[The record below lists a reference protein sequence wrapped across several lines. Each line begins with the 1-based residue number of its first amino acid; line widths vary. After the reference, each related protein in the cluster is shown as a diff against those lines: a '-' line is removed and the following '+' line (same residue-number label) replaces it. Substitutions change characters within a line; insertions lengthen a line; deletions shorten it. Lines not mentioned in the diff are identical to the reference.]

1 MKALIETS
9 FGLKK
14 IDLSSPIGIHLE
26 IENAQSLA
34 AWYVGPP
41 SIGPHKTADFVGS
54 ISEGAAVNFN
64 DIAFNPHAHGT
75 HTECVGHILEGDYSI
90 MQSMSQFIFEALV
103 LSIAPKLMG
112 GDLVIDRDQI
122 SGAIAGTTV
131 PEVLVIRTLPNEDGK
146 KLKNY
151 SHTNPAYLSEA
162 AAIFIRELGV
172 QHLVVDLPS
181 IDKEEDGGALLA
193 HKAFWNVGGV
203 LRIHATI
210 TEFVYVPS
218 EITDGPYA
226 LQFGLAPF
234 VNDATPSSVYLY
246 AFENS
251 SSDF

>member
-1 MKALIETS
+1 MKALLETS

-26 IENAQSLA
+26 IKNAQSLG

-41 SIGPHKTADFVGS
+41 SIGPHKTTDFIGS

-75 HTECVGHILEGDYSI
+75 HTECLGHIVAGDYTI
-90 MQSMSQFIFEALV
+90 MQIMSQFIFEALV
-103 LSIAPKLMG
+103 ISVAPKHLD
-112 GDLVIDRDQI
+112 GDLIIDRDLI
-122 SGAIAGTTV
+122 SGAITGTTV
-131 PEVLVIRTLPNEDGK
+131 PQVLVIRTLPNEDSK

-181 IDKEEDGGALLA
+181 VDKEEDGGALLA
-193 HKAFWNVGGV
+193 HKAFWDVGGA
-203 LRIHATI
+203 LRTHATI

-218 EITDGPYA
+218 EIKDGPYA

-234 VNDATPSSVYLY
+234 ANDASPSSVFLYL
-246 AFENS
+246 FENS
-251 SSDF
+251 